1 MVNKN
6 PKEYK
11 KMLENNHTLP
21 YKVRIDNQRYDVIVY
36 SMLGKIT
43 GIIVANE
50 NGLTVNRAIAQE
62 VIEQVQKYSFYF
74 DYLKKRTQLVKERDS
89 ITAERIEGVQRILNE
104 KGLFG
109 EKMQL
114 EIDQLNLALEV
125 YKQQQRKL
133 DIYQED
139 IALLNE
145 KIESQHEIYEED
157 WHHAEDL
164 SLAYAIAA
172 YGQSLYLEKT
182 RDIRRKMLKWAQ
194 LHGKMLPPEPR
205 KALTKLTFV
214 LSEAQAGHIFEQII
228 SLIPMLEIGLT
239 LHKEQEIPARV
250 KEFGKA
256 YELHLRNYEPPME
269 QITPLIRNKQR

>member
-6 PKEYK
+6 PKVYK

-21 YKVRIDNQRYDVIVY
+21 YKVRVDGNLYEVIVY
-36 SMLGKIT
+36 SMLGKIA
-43 GIIVANE
+43 GIIVANLD
-50 NGLTVNRAIAQE
+50 GLTVNRDIAE
-62 VIEQVQKYSFYF
+62 RVIIEVQKYSFYF
-74 DYLKKRTQLVKERDS
+74 DYLKKRTQIMKERDS
-89 ITAERIEGVQRILNE
+89 VTAERIEGVQRILNE

-109 EKMQL
+109 EKFQS
-114 EIDQLNLALEV
+114 EIDELNLALEV

-145 KIESQHEIYEED
+145 KVEAQQEILEED
-157 WHHAEDL
+157 WNHAEDL

-182 RDIRRKMLKWAQ
+182 RDTRKKMLKWTQ
-194 LHGKMLPPEPR
+194 LHGKMLPADQR
-205 KALTKLTFV
+205 RALSKLAFV

-228 SLIPMLEIGLT
+228 SLIPMLENDLN
-239 LHKEQEIPARV
+239 LNPNQDIPARV
-250 KEFGKA
+250 KDYGKA
-256 YELHLRNYEPPME
+256 YEAHCRVYEPPMDK
-269 QITPLIRNKQR
+269 IRPLIRNKKA